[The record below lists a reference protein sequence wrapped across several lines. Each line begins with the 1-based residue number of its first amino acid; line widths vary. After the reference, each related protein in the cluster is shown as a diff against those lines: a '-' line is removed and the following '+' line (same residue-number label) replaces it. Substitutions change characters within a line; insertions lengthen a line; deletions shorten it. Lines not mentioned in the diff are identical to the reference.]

1 MLTRSVRSRGISG
14 SKAFR
19 HRENRADHLQVL
31 APCDEIEGLLVAEV
45 GVRAAYPEPCR
56 FGSQVP
62 AEQVNDSLDL
72 DDLPDRAR
80 SGVGAGNSSG
90 EVKEFGE
97 LIDDGEAA
105 LVIGGESKLQ
115 AALDKADLKAEKHAA
130 KELGV
135 SSKGIDKAAQ
145 EAAKDVS

>member
-1 MLTRSVRSRGISG
+1 MGRGRSL
-14 SKAFR
+14 KD
-19 HRENRADHLQVL
+19 ENRRQPLNGKTAGQTADRLQLRPQLRPVRIFRRTGRL
-31 APCDEIEGLLVAEV
+31 ATGQPFSSNNAL
-45 GVRAAYPEPCR
+45 
-56 FGSQVP
+56 
-62 AEQVNDSLDL
+62 
-72 DDLPDRAR
+72 
-80 SGVGAGNSSG
+80 GNSSG

-115 AALDKADLKAEKHAA
+115 AELDKADLKAEKHAA

-135 SSKGIDKAAQ
+135 SSKDIDKAAQ